1 MEDAVFHENKRYFPS
16 DEKQV
21 DTVKEAYIRNEYC
34 YYFWQLIQPHL
45 SGEHFGKKN
54 KYILIM

>member
-1 MEDAVFHENKRYFPS
+1 MEDAVFHKNKCDFPS

-21 DTVKEAYIRNEYC
+21 DTEEEAYIRNEYC

-45 SGEHFGKKN
+45 SGENDEKTN
-54 KYILIM
+54 IY